1 MSFPAGWYPDPQD
14 PRLVRYWDGSGWTP
28 HTAAAPQSQQPQPQ
42 QQAVPERPAQ
52 QSSSTPPVP
61 GQGEGQQSGYG
72 QGGHGQYGHAGSGYG
87 ASGHTGTGHTGYGQ
101 PTYGQPGYGQPGSDQ
116 QASGQQAA
124 GQSGYGQYGRLD
136 PATAGVPGAQ
146 RGGRGRLVAGVVIAV
161 VIAVVLLLGGAAAL
175 GARLGWWSSEPTAGP
190 ATSSDDGTGA
200 TPDEDPT
207 DPGPTD
213 VESTDPATDVP
224 PDTSAEGPVEA
235 VETSILL
242 LDVGA
247 CFLTLTPEGEDDGTV
262 PHIDCSQPHVDEI
275 YARIE
280 LEGEDTYPGED
291 KVIRAGEDRC
301 EAEFESFVGMSYATS
316 VLDYYIYYPTQVT
329 WEGHDDRKVT
339 CVVYEPGVETVVGS
353 LRGAAR

>member
-1 MSFPAGWYPDPQD
+1 M
-14 PRLVRYWDGSGWTP
+14 
-28 HTAAAPQSQQPQPQ
+28 
-42 QQAVPERPAQ
+42 
-52 QSSSTPPVP
+52 
-61 GQGEGQQSGYG
+61 
-72 QGGHGQYGHAGSGYG
+72 
-87 ASGHTGTGHTGYGQ
+87 
-101 PTYGQPGYGQPGSDQ
+101 
-116 QASGQQAA
+116 
-124 GQSGYGQYGRLD
+124 
-136 PATAGVPGAQ
+136 
-146 RGGRGRLVAGVVIAV
+146 
-161 VIAVVLLLGGAAAL
+161 LLLGGAAAL

-353 LRGAAR
+353 LRGAGR